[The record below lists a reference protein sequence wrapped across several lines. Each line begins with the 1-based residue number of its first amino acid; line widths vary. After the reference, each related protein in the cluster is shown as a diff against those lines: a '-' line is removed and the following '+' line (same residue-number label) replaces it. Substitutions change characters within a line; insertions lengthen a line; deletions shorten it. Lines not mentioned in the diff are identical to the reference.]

1 MFKKENYLFA
11 VLVLTF
17 GLFNVDIVAQ
27 DESADDVEEVV
38 ITGSRI
44 KRDSLNSAAQVTTI
58 TSEDIAASSGMIT
71 ADVIQQSIYNSF
83 GSFSPTAGS
92 GAMSNATID
101 MRGLGSSRTLVLMDG
116 RRMPGSPHLGGSGA
130 ANINMLPTIAVDRI
144 EILADGASS
153 VYGSDAIAGV
163 INVITKKGFDGMEFN
178 FRKGDRDRDDG
189 EENAVSFIY
198 GATNDKGYV
207 TIVVEHDERDEIYL
221 KDRWYTQATAEDRN
235 GDGVIDLYSETYG
248 LSWYSRNLAD
258 PVTGDIMATPT
269 CPGSVDNPT
278 DGWWGPNFGG
288 AAFGQ
293 GPTSTPSNGGAPRGI
308 CGFAW
313 ADIMVQNAATFRDS
327 ITTNT
332 EYQINDKL
340 SLYSRV
346 NMLRNE
352 STGRF
357 APPAA
362 RYPNIAVGD
371 PSNPYDE
378 TVTGYWRWT
387 EIGNRG
393 MHFVDNGMDAVVE
406 LTYQINDDV
415 EVTYGQQYN
424 KFYGTDIG
432 RYYLSYAGLDS
443 NVLQDEPF
451 GSEAGAAAMSATT
464 LVEYT
469 NHYEK
474 QDVVMQID
482 NVADMAGG
490 SVSVLIG
497 LEQLENRYS
506 AEFDKHSENGLVGG
520 SAGNSGSG
528 IREVDSLFAEVLL
541 PVMDNLEVTASFRRD
556 DYSDVGEADSF
567 KVGALWT
574 PAAGTTVKLNF
585 GEGFRAPTM
594 DTLYGA
600 TSFSAVSSTDY
611 AACSASGTSFDDCPS
626 KQVSTLIK
634 ANENIGPES
643 SESFT
648 MSVEQDFGVLIDA
661 LEGLT
666 VRLDL
671 YDITVTDAIASV
683 STQSVLWNDYVGGS
697 VLSNNVTFY
706 DADGV
711 SGDGTAAGN
720 PVGTGTTSGSTAL
733 GGATCPAGAT
743 YARREGNPGTGA
755 YIIRSCANGRA
766 EYVGAGF
773 TNVGEINVVGHDI
786 FVNYMRDVGPGV
798 MNISLDYTSMDE
810 YNSDAFTGSS
820 QQINSIGFP
829 GTPETRNNLTLA
841 YSWDRYSVALT
852 QRHIGDYRLNSVP
865 EVDASGNG
873 TGGIV
878 KSGGTQ
884 EEYDALDLQ
893 INADLGKY
901 GTVTYG
907 IFNVEDTDPLPDRV
921 QNYETYLSLYGN
933 QGLISYLKWN
943 VKF

>member
-17 GLFNVDIVAQ
+17 GLFNADIVAQ
-27 DESADDVEEVV
+27 EEAADDVEEVV

-58 TSEDIAASSGMIT
+58 TSEDIAASSGLIT

-83 GSFSPTAGS
+83 GSFSPTAGT

-178 FRKGDRDRDDG
+178 FRRGDRDRDDG

-293 GPTSTPSNGGAPRGI
+293 GATSTPSNGGAPRGI

-332 EYQINDKL
+332 EYQINDKF

-371 PSNPYDE
+371 PANPYDE

-497 LEQLENRYS
+497 LEQLENRYA

-520 SAGNSGSG
+520 SAGNSGAG

-600 TSFSAVSSTDY
+600 TSFSAVASTDY

-634 ANENIGPES
+634 ANDNIGPES

-683 STQSVLWNDYVGGS
+683 STQSVLWNDYIGGS

-810 YNSDAFTGSS
+810 YNSDAFTGSAK
-820 QQINSIGFP
+820 QINSIGFP

>member
-1 MFKKENYLFA
+1 MFNKENYLFA

-17 GLFNVDIVAQ
+17 GLFNADIVAQ
-27 DESADDVEEVV
+27 DEAADDVEEVV

-130 ANINMLPTIAVDRI
+130 ANINMLPTIAVERI

-221 KDRWYTQATAEDRN
+221 KDRWYTKATAEDRD
-235 GDGVIDLYSETYG
+235 GDGVIDLYNETYG

-293 GPTSTPSNGGAPRGI
+293 GATSTPSNGGAPTGI

-340 SLYSRV
+340 SMYTRV
-346 NMLRNE
+346 NYLRNE

-362 RYPNIAVGD
+362 AYPGILVGD
-371 PSNPYDE
+371 PNNPYDE
-378 TVTGYWRWT
+378 PVTGYWRWT

-393 MHFVDNGMDAVVE
+393 MHFVDTGMDAVVE

-424 KFYGTDIG
+424 KFYGVDIG

-443 NVLQDEPF
+443 NRYNEVSF
-451 GSEAGAAAMSATT
+451 GSAEGVAAMSSTT

-469 NHYEK
+469 NHFEK

-490 SVSVLIG
+490 SVSVLLG
-497 LEQLENRYS
+497 LEQMENRYS
-506 AEFDKHSENGLVGG
+506 SEFDKHSENSLVGG
-520 SAGNSGSG
+520 SAGNSGAG
-528 IREVDSLFAEVLL
+528 TREVDSLFAEVLL

-574 PAAGTTVKLNF
+574 PVAGTTVKLNF

-600 TSFSAVSSTDY
+600 TTFSANAATDY
-611 AACSASGTSFDDCPS
+611 AACEASGTPADDCSS
-626 KQVSTLIK
+626 KQVSTLITS
-634 ANENIGPES
+634 NENIGPEE

-648 MSVEQDFGVLIDA
+648 MSIEQDFGVLMDA

-666 VRLDL
+666 VRFDY
-671 YDITVTDAIASV
+671 YDITVNNAIV
-683 STQSVLWNDYVGGS
+683 GIGTQSVLWNDYIGGS
-697 VLSNNVTFY
+697 ELTNNVTFY
-706 DADGV
+706 NADGIG
-711 SGDGTAAGN
+711 GDGSASGA

-733 GGATCPAGAT
+733 GGVTCPAGAT
-743 YARREGNPGTGA
+743 YVKREGSNSDV
-755 YIIRSCANGRA
+755 YIIRSCANGRVD
-766 EYVGAGF
+766 YIGASS
-773 TNVGEINVVGHDI
+773 TNVGEINVVGHDL

-798 MNISLDYTSMDE
+798 MNIALDYTSMDE
-810 YNSDAFTGSS
+810 YNSDAFTGSTK
-820 QQINSIGFP
+820 QVNSIGFP
-829 GTPETRNNLTLA
+829 GTPETRNNLSLS

-852 QRHIGDYRLNSVP
+852 RRHIGDYRLNSVP
-865 EVDASGNG
+865 EIVGGSA

-878 KSGGTQ
+878 ASGGTQ
-884 EEYDALDLQ
+884 DEYDALDLQ

-933 QGLISYLKWN
+933 QGMISYLKWN

>member
-1 MFKKENYLFA
+1 MFNKENYLFA

-17 GLFNVDIVAQ
+17 GLFNADIVAQ
-27 DESADDVEEVV
+27 DEAADDVEEVV

-130 ANINMLPTIAVDRI
+130 ANINMIPTIAIERI

-163 INVITKKGFDGMEFN
+163 VNVITKKGIDGMEMN
-178 FRKGDRDRDDG
+178 FRRGDRERDDG

-198 GATNDKGYV
+198 GATNDKGYI
-207 TIVVEHDERDEIYL
+207 TLTVEHDERDEIYL
-221 KDRWYTQATAEDRN
+221 KDRWYTMATAEDRN
-235 GDGVIDLYSETYG
+235 GDGVIDLYNETYG

-269 CPGSVDNPT
+269 CPGSIDNPT

-293 GPTSTPSNGGAPRGI
+293 GPTSTPSNGGAPKGI

-313 ADIMVQNAATFRDS
+313 ADIMVADAATFRDS
-327 ITTNT
+327 ITSNF
-332 EYQINDKL
+332 EYAITDDLN
-340 SLYSRV
+340 LYSRV
-346 NMLRNE
+346 NYIRNE

-362 RYPNIAVGD
+362 RYPGIPVGD
-371 PSNPYDE
+371 PANPYDQE
-378 TVTGYWRWT
+378 ITGYWRWT

-393 MHFVDNGMDAVVE
+393 MHFVDTGMDAVME
-406 LTYQINDDV
+406 LTYTINDDV
-415 EVTYGQQYN
+415 EVTYGKQIN

-432 RYYLSYAGLDS
+432 RYYLSYAGLGY
-443 NVLQDEPF
+443 NVNEGLAF
-451 GSEAGAAAMSATT
+451 GSEAGSAAMSATT

-474 QDVVMQID
+474 QDVVLQVD

-490 SVSVLIG
+490 SVSVLVGI
-497 LEQLENRYS
+497 ENITNEYS
-506 AEFDKHSENGLVGG
+506 AEFDKHSENSLVGG

-528 IREVDSLFAEVLL
+528 YREIDSVFAEVLL

-567 KVGALWT
+567 KVGALWV
-574 PAAGTTVKLNF
+574 PVDGTTVKLNF

-594 DTLYGA
+594 DDLYGA
-600 TSFSAVSSTDY
+600 TTFSANSATDY
-611 AACSASGTSFDDCPS
+611 TACQASGTPFDDCSS

-634 ANENIGPES
+634 ANPNLGAES

-648 MSVEQDFGVLIDA
+648 FSVEQDIGALIGA
-661 LEGLT
+661 LEGLS
-666 VRLDL
+666 VRFD
-671 YDITVTDAIASV
+671 YFDITVLDAISSL
-683 STQSVLWNDYVGGS
+683 STQDVLWNDFIGGS
-697 VLSNNVTFY
+697 ALSNNVTFY
-706 DADGV
+706 DSAGIA
-711 SGDGTAAGN
+711 GDGTAAGA
-720 PVGTGTTSGSTAL
+720 PVGTGTV
-733 GGATCPAGAT
+733 GGACPAGAA
-743 YARREGNPGTGA
+743 YVKREGNDPA
-755 YIIRSCANGRA
+755 IYLIRSCGNGRVD
-766 EYVGAGF
+766 YIGAGF
-773 TNVGEINVVGHDI
+773 TNVGETQVVGHDI
-786 FVNYMRDVGPGV
+786 FVNYTRDVGPGV
-798 MNISLDYTSMDE
+798 MNIGFDYTAMDE
-810 YNSDAFTGSS
+810 YNGDAFTGSS
-820 QQINSIGFP
+820 KQINSVGFP
-829 GTPETRNNLTLA
+829 GTPETRNNLSLSYT
-841 YSWDRYSVALT
+841 WDKYSVALT
-852 QRHIGDYRLNSVP
+852 RRHIGDYRLNSVP
-865 EVDASGNG
+865 GNDASGNPDG
-873 TGGIV
+873 SIV

-884 EEYDALDLQ
+884 DEYDALDLQ
-893 INADLGKY
+893 VRADLGKY
-901 GTVTYG
+901 GTLTYG
-907 IFNVEDTDPLPDRV
+907 MFNVEDKDPLPDRV

-933 QGLISYLKWN
+933 QGKISYLKWN

>member
-11 VLVLTF
+11 VLAITI
-17 GLFNVDIVAQ
+17 GLFNTEIAAQ
-27 DESADDVEEVV
+27 DESADNVEEVV

-58 TSEDIAASSGMIT
+58 TSEDIAASSGLIT
-71 ADVIQQSIYNSF
+71 ADVLQQTIYNSF
-83 GSFSPTAGS
+83 GSISPTAGNS
-92 GAMSNATID
+92 AMSNATIN
-101 MRGLGSSRTLVLMDG
+101 MRGLGSARTLVLMDG

-130 ANINMLPTIAVDRI
+130 ANINMIPTIAIERI

-163 INVITKKGFDGMEFN
+163 VNVITKKGIDGMEMN
-178 FRKGDRDRDDG
+178 FRRGDRERDDG

-198 GATNDKGYV
+198 GATNDKGYI
-207 TIVVEHDERDEIYL
+207 TLTVEHDERDEIYL
-221 KDRWYTQATAEDRN
+221 KDRWYTMATAEDRN
-235 GDGVIDLYSETYG
+235 GDGVIDLYNETYG

-269 CPGSVDNPT
+269 CPGSIDNPT

-293 GPTSTPSNGGAPRGI
+293 GPTSTPSNGGAPKGI

-313 ADIMVQNAATFRDS
+313 ADIMVADAATFRDS
-327 ITTNT
+327 ITSNF
-332 EYQINDKL
+332 EYAITDDLN
-340 SLYSRV
+340 LYSRV
-346 NMLRNE
+346 NYIRNE

-362 RYPNIAVGD
+362 RYPGIPVGD
-371 PSNPYDE
+371 PANPYDQE
-378 TVTGYWRWT
+378 ITGYWRWT

-810 YNSDAFTGSS
+810 YNSDAFTGST